1 MVRDHRRWCFTVS
14 RSDQGGWKDEQSVR
28 VIEGDDR
35 THVIAKGQVYMSWAP
50 GDEGARRMAIVQLYE
65 NGMGTQEQLAAAFGV
80 HVNSVQ
86 KYLTGFALEGSRC
99 LVSQRRGPRSGWKLT
114 PHVRGKILA
123 IVFLEGVAEA
133 KYSGS

>member
-1 MVRDHRRWCFTVS
+1 
-14 RSDQGGWKDEQSVR
+14 
-28 VIEGDDR
+28 
-35 THVIAKGQVYMSWAP
+35 MSWAP

>member
-1 MVRDHRRWCFTVS
+1 VS

-65 NGMGTQEQLAAAFGV
+65 NGMGTQEQLAEAFGV
-80 HVNSVQ
+80 HVKRQLGS
-86 KYLTGFALEGSRC
+86 YLDNRQMRLLDCGDALECRENGRAS
-99 LVSQRRGPRSGWKLT
+99 KLEFE
-114 PHVRGKILA
+114 PVPPSH
-123 IVFLEGVAEA
+123 
-133 KYSGS
+133 

>member
-50 GDEGARRMAIVQLYE
+50 GDEGARRMAID
-65 NGMGTQEQLAAAFGV
+65 
-80 HVNSVQ
+80 S
-86 KYLTGFALEGSRC
+86 
-99 LVSQRRGPRSGWKLT
+99 
-114 PHVRGKILA
+114 
-123 IVFLEGVAEA
+123 
-133 KYSGS
+133 